1 MQMAAGDIAG
11 IPIRKKQQGLPWKK
25 YIQKKSP
32 ISHLLLL

>member
-11 IPIRKKQQGLPWKK
+11 IPIRKKQHGMSWKK

-32 ISHLLLL
+32 INHLALS